1 MTLRPYQQEA
11 VDAVMRHV
19 MASTTPCILEAA
31 TGAGKSHIIAEIS
44 KLIHQR
50 SGKRILNLAPS
61 GILVEQNYKK
71 YLATGN
77 YASMFSASVGQK
89 STRFPVVF
97 GTPGTV
103 KNRISRFQNDL
114 AAIIID
120 EAHGLTPTVL
130 SIVDAIRGS
139 NPNLRVIGLSATP
152 YRMNEGFIY
161 AIGPDNRAVDKEQRL
176 DHTFFKKC
184 VYQIRARTLI
194 DMGYL
199 TQPIIGSIGA
209 EHYQTLGMTLN
220 NAGNFSQ
227 DDIDRAYHGHGR
239 KTAAIVMDVVE
250 KSRDRRGVIIFA
262 ATVAH
267 AHEVLASL
275 PPSISRIMTSQ
286 DADQKQCKAIVD
298 AFKRQDVKYLVNVG
312 KLTTGFDAPHVDV
325 VALLRAT
332 ESVGL
337 LQQIIGRG
345 LRLFDGK
352 DDCLIL
358 DYAEN
363 LERHCPDGDI
373 FAPIIKAKR
382 QKEGGGKIDCIC
394 LECGG
399 HNTFTV
405 RPNESGYEIDPYGYF
420 TDLDGTRIP
429 SEYGDVPAHYGRRCT
444 AYTMVRGDFVQCN
457 YWWTFKKCPHCEH
470 KNDIAARYCAECK
483 GEIVDP
489 NEKLRIE
496 YKALKSDPTRMQCD
510 RVLDWTVTEGVSKAG
525 NATYRIDIVTPH
537 RHFPIW
543 VIKDPGDI
551 YKAEK
556 KLGMVKPYLFGD
568 KPETVTYRKETTNQ
582 FYNIYA
588 LNQPI
593 DAEPEG

>member
-11 VDAVMRHV
+11 VAAVMSHV
-19 MASTTPCILEAA
+19 KASTEPCILEAA

-61 GILVEQNYKK
+61 GILVEQNFRK

-77 YASMFSASVGQK
+77 YASMFSASVGK
-89 STRFPVVF
+89 KCTKHPVVF

-103 KNRISRFQNDL
+103 KNRISRFQNEL
-114 AAIIID
+114 AAIILD

-130 SIVDAIRGS
+130 SIVDAIRAS
-139 NPNLRVIGLSATP
+139 NSNLRVIGLSATP

-161 AIGPDNRAVDKEQRL
+161 EIAPDNKAVPSDQCL
-176 DHTFFKKC
+176 PNPFFKKC

-199 TQPIIGSIGA
+199 TQPVIGSIGA
-209 EHYQTLGMTLN
+209 ENYQTLGMTLN
-220 NAGNFSQ
+220 NAGKFRQ

-250 KSRDRRGVIIFA
+250 KSRDRKGVIIFA
-262 ATVAH
+262 ATIKH
-267 AHEVLASL
+267 AHEVMASL
-275 PPSISRIMTSQ
+275 PPSLSGVVTSV
-286 DADQKQCKAIVD
+286 DTDKQECQAIIG
-298 AFKRQDVKYLVNVG
+298 AFKRQEIKYLVNVA

-325 VALLRAT
+325 VALLRTT

-337 LQQIIGRG
+337 LQQMIGRG

-352 DDCLIL
+352 EDCLIL

-373 FAPIIKAKR
+373 FAPIIQAKN
-382 QKEGGGKIDCIC
+382 KKKGGDQIKCFCDIC
-394 LECGG
+394 GQE
-399 HNTFTV
+399 NTFTG
-405 RPNESGYEIDPYGYF
+405 RPNEAGYEIDYHGYF
-420 TDLDGTRIP
+420 VDLDGKRVT
-429 SEYGDVPAHYGRRCT
+429 SDYGYIPAHYGRRCT
-444 AYTMVRGDFVQCN
+444 SYTMVRGQFVQCS
-457 YWWTFKKCPHCEH
+457 YRWTFKKCPHCDAE
-470 KNDIAARYCAECK
+470 NDIAARYCAECK

-496 YKALKSDPTRMQCD
+496 YKALKRDPTRTQCD
-510 RVLDWTVTEGVSKAG
+510 QVLDWTVTESISRSG
-525 NATYRIDIVTPH
+525 NETYRIDIVTPH
-537 RHFPIW
+537 RNFPIW
-543 VIKDPGDI
+543 VLKDPKDN
-551 YKAEK
+551 YTALK
-556 KLGMVKPYLFGD
+556 KLDMVTPYLTGD
-568 KPETVTYRKETTNQ
+568 KPETVTYRKESATQ

-588 LNQPI
+588 LNNPA
-593 DAEPEG
+593 DEEPE

>member
-1 MTLRPYQQEA
+1 MLRPYQQEA

-89 STRFPVVF
+89 STKHPVVF

-130 SIVDAIRGS
+130 SIVDAVKDC

-161 AIGPDNRAVDKEQRL
+161 EIGPNNRSVDKEQRL

-199 TQPIIGSIGA
+199 TNPTIGSIGA
-209 EHYQTLGMTLN
+209 ENYQTMGMTLN
-220 NAGNFSQ
+220 NAGNFNK

-286 DADQKQCKAIVD
+286 DTDQKECKTIVD
-298 AFKRQDVKYLVNVG
+298 AFKRQEVKYLVNVG

-373 FAPIIKAKR
+373 FSPTIKAK
-382 QKEGGGKIDCIC
+382 
-394 LECGG
+394 L
-399 HNTFTV
+399 
-405 RPNESGYEIDPYGYF
+405 
-420 TDLDGTRIP
+420 DLNFL
-429 SEYGDVPAHYGRRCT
+429 DV
-444 AYTMVRGDFVQCN
+444 
-457 YWWTFKKCPHCEH
+457 
-470 KNDIAARYCAECK
+470 
-483 GEIVDP
+483 
-489 NEKLRIE
+489 
-496 YKALKSDPTRMQCD
+496 
-510 RVLDWTVTEGVSKAG
+510 
-525 NATYRIDIVTPH
+525 
-537 RHFPIW
+537 
-543 VIKDPGDI
+543 
-551 YKAEK
+551 
-556 KLGMVKPYLFGD
+556 
-568 KPETVTYRKETTNQ
+568 
-582 FYNIYA
+582 
-588 LNQPI
+588 
-593 DAEPEG
+593 

>member
-89 STRFPVVF
+89 STKYPVVF
-97 GTPGTV
+97 GTPLTV
-103 KNRISRFQNDL
+103 KNKISRFKNDV

-130 SIVDAIRGS
+130 SIVDAIRAS

-161 AIGPDNRAVDKEQRL
+161 EIGPNNRAVDKEQRL

-199 TQPIIGSIGA
+199 TPLVIGAIGA
-209 EHYQTLGMTLN
+209 ENYQTMGMTPT
-220 NAGNFSQ
+220 ASGKFKQ

-267 AHEVLASL
+267 AHEVMASL
-275 PPSISRIMTSQ
+275 PPSISRIMTSK
-286 DADQKQCKAIVD
+286 DTDDKESAAIME
-298 AFKRQDVKYLVNVG
+298 AFKRQEIKYVVNVA
-312 KLTTGFDAPHVDV
+312 KLTTGVDAPHIDV
-325 VALLRAT
+325 IALLRKT
-332 ESVGL
+332 ESPGL
-337 LQQIIGRG
+337 LQQIGGRG
-345 LRLFDGK
+345 VRLFDGK
-352 DDCLIL
+352 DDCLFL
-358 DYAEN
+358 DYAGNIEY
-363 LERHCPDGDI
+363 HCPDGDI
-373 FAPIIKAKR
+373 FAPIIESKR

-394 LECGG
+394 PLCDGE
-399 HNTFTV
+399 NTFTG
-405 RPNESGYEIDPYGYF
+405 RQNESGYDIDENGYF
-420 TDLDGTRIP
+420 TDLDGNRIP
-429 SEYGDVPAHYGRRCT
+429 SDYGDIPAHYGRRCT
-444 AYTMVRGDFVQCN
+444 SYTMVRGQFVQCN
-457 YWWTFKKCPHCEH
+457 YRWTFKKCPHCDHE
-470 KNDIAARYCAECK
+470 NDIAARYCSECK

-496 YKALKSDPTRMQCD
+496 FKALKRDPTRLQCD
-510 RVLDWTVTEGVSKAG
+510 QVLDWTVTEGISKNG

-537 RHFPIW
+537 RHFSIW
-543 VIKDPGDI
+543 VMKEPGDI
-551 YKAEK
+551 YRAEK
-556 KLGMVKPYLFGD
+556 KLEMVKPYLFGD
-568 KPETVTYRKETTNQ
+568 TPDTVTYKKETDNQ
-582 FYNIYA
+582 FYNIYG
-588 LNQPI
+588 LNHPI
-593 DAEPEG
+593 DEEPEA